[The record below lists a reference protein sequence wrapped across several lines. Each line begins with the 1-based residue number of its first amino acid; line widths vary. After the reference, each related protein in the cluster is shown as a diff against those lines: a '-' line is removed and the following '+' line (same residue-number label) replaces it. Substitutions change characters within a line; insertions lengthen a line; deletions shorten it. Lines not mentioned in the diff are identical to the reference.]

1 MSPIIKRKG
10 EKFTIPGKYLLFI
23 LTFLCTAMMLIT
35 FGTDVFN
42 RPFNTVFGYVIVPF
56 QQGISRMGSWLVN
69 RSEELVQIR
78 TLLEENERLRNE
90 VAALTEENTLLQ
102 QDRYE
107 LNQLR
112 ELLDLDE
119 QYGEYDKVGARIIS
133 RDSGNWYS
141 SFIIDKGTED
151 GLSVDMNVIAGG
163 GLVGIITSVG
173 PNWARVTSIISDN
186 SNVSAKTLATE
197 DNLIVSGDLQ
207 LMADGAECGKQIA
220 VQTEAGVQMPNAG
233 FEEWGTFDGIV
244 SPYSSVETAFW
255 GTGNKGAD
263 MAKVILTESST
274 DIRPGSSGKLSARLE
289 SKDAKVLGIGK
300 FAAGNLFVGEFG
312 ETDMGSM
319 SGTVKMGRAF
329 EFNAKPQ
336 SLNGWFKY
344 TQAGSDKGRI
354 FVCLVNMTNGSTYHT
369 VDTNEDNINGDRIN
383 VTALDPMAEFIYA
396 DIDNPE
402 TLEGHIIGYGDLV
415 LETTVPDWTEFEI
428 PIIYREKYAGEK
440 PNVLIVTASASW
452 RGDYF
457 DGAVGST
464 MYLDDIEFVY

>member
-10 EKFTIPGKYLLFI
+10 EKFAIPGKYLLFI

-207 LMADGAECGKQIA
+207 LMADGVITFSMLVDSRNA
-220 VQTEAGVQMPNAG
+220 VTEG
-233 FEEWGTFDGIV
+233 D
-244 SPYSSVETAFW
+244 
-255 GTGNKGAD
+255 
-263 MAKVILTESST
+263 KVVTS
-274 DIRPGSSGKLSARLE
+274 DI
-289 SKDAKVLGIGK
+289 
-300 FAAGNLFVGEFG
+300 
-312 ETDMGSM
+312 
-319 SGTVKMGRAF
+319 
-329 EFNAKPQ
+329 
-336 SLNGWFKY
+336 
-344 TQAGSDKGRI
+344 SDK
-354 FVCLVNMTNGSTYHT
+354 FLP
-369 VDTNEDNINGDRIN
+369 NI
-383 VTALDPMAEFIYA
+383 L
-396 DIDNPE
+396 
-402 TLEGHIIGYGDLV
+402 IGYINTINRDSNNLTKSGYITPAVDFEHLGEVLVITDLKQQV
-415 LETTVPDWTEFEI
+415 VEEE
-428 PIIYREKYAGEK
+428 E
-440 PNVLIVTASASW
+440 
-452 RGDYF
+452 
-457 DGAVGST
+457 
-464 MYLDDIEFVY
+464 